1 MNDWFFYWHS
11 LNLNKKWTCWLLNDE
26 NNLHCFMVTV
36 IILSFDCRIHMNMSA
51 EEDDNPGLICNDG
64 LIFIGT

>member
-1 MNDWFFYWHS
+1 
-11 LNLNKKWTCWLLNDE
+11 
-26 NNLHCFMVTV
+26 MVTV

-64 LIFIGT
+64 LIFMGT

>member
-1 MNDWFFYWHS
+1 
-11 LNLNKKWTCWLLNDE
+11 
-26 NNLHCFMVTV
+26 MVTV
-36 IILSFDCRIHMNMSA
+36 IILSFDCRIHMNIA